1 MSDIKMDKEL
11 YQKLLRFQKQE
22 ITEYIVYR
30 ELSKSATSKNKEV
43 LNKISND
50 EKRHYNEWKKYT
62 KKDVEPDKFKV
73 FFYLT
78 VSKIFGITFAVKMM
92 ENLEKGAEEAYSYI
106 VDKIE
111 PADSIL
117 KDEIEHERLLI
128 NMINEE
134 RINYIGSMVLGLN
147 DALVELTG
155 ALSGLTFA
163 LQNTSTVG
171 IAGLITGIAASLS
184 MAASEYLSQKSE
196 GGNTSPL
203 KASIYT
209 GIAYIFTVL
218 FLVFPY
224 FVFSHYMIAL
234 LFTLINAFIVIFLF
248 SFFVSVVKDLRFKS
262 IFIEMFLISFGVS
275 FLSFGIGILVR
286 KVFHIEI

>member
-1 MSDIKMDKEL
+1 MEKVKIKEDL
-11 YQKLLRFQKQE
+11 RQKLIEFQRQE
-22 ITEYIVYR
+22 ITEHVVYKR
-30 ELSKSATSKNKEV
+30 LSRIATSQNKDV
-43 LNKISND
+43 LERTSND

-62 KKDVEPDKFKV
+62 GEDVKPSRIKV

-78 VSKIFGITFAVKMM
+78 VAKILGITFAVKMM
-92 ENLEKGAEEAYSYI
+92 ENMEKGAEEAYSLI
-106 VDKIE
+106 VEEIE

-128 NMINEE
+128 DMIDEE

-163 LQNTSTVG
+163 LRNTNTVG

-196 GGNTSPL
+196 GGDTSPL

-224 FVFSHYMIAL
+224 FVFSHYVVAL
-234 LFTLINAFIVIFLF
+234 AFTLIDALIVIFVF
-248 SFFVSVVKDLRFKS
+248 SFFVSVVKDMKFGE
-262 IFIEMFLISFGVS
+262 IFWEMFFISFGVA
-275 FLSFGIGILVR
+275 FLSFIIGALVR
-286 KVFHIEI
+286 NVFHIEI

>member
-1 MSDIKMDKEL
+1 MDIKISPEL
-11 YQKLLRFQKQE
+11 YEKLIKFQEQE
-22 ITEYIVYR
+22 ITEHVVYR
-30 ELSKSATSKNKEV
+30 ELSKKAQDKNRGVLERISK
-43 LNKISND
+43 D
-50 EKRHYNEWKKYT
+50 EKRHYEEWKKYT
-62 KKDVEPDKFKV
+62 KKEVESNKFKV
-73 FFYLT
+73 FLYLLT
-78 VSKIFGITFAVKMM
+78 AKIFGITFAIKMM
-92 ENLEKGAEEAYSYI
+92 ENMEKGAEESYSLI
-106 VDKIE
+106 VNEIE

-117 KDEIEHERLLI
+117 KDEVEHERLLI
-128 NMINEE
+128 DMIDEE

-163 LQNTSTVG
+163 LQNTNTVG

-196 GGNTSPL
+196 GGRTSPL
-203 KASIYT
+203 KASVYT

-234 LFTLINAFIVIFLF
+234 TFTLIDAVAVILLF
-248 SFFVSVVKDLRFKS
+248 SSFVSVVKDMKFKG
-262 IFIEMFLISFGVS
+262 IFLEMFFISFGVA
-275 FLSFGIGILVR
+275 FLSFVIGIIVR
-286 KVFHIEI
+286 NVFHIEI

>member
-1 MSDIKMDKEL
+1 MDIKISPEL
-11 YQKLLRFQKQE
+11 YEKLLKFQEQE
-22 ITEYIVYR
+22 ITEHAVYR
-30 ELSKSATSKNKEV
+30 ELSKRAEGKNKEV
-43 LNKISND
+43 LERISKD
-50 EKRHYNEWKKYT
+50 EKRHYEEWKKYT
-62 KKDVEPDKFKV
+62 RKEVGPNKFKV
-73 FFYLT
+73 FLYLMT
-78 VSKIFGITFAVKMM
+78 AKIFGITFAIKMM
-92 ENLEKGAEEAYSYI
+92 ENMEKGAEESYSLI
-106 VDKIE
+106 VNEIE

-128 NMINEE
+128 DMIDEE

-163 LQNTSTVG
+163 LQNTNTVG

-196 GGNTSPL
+196 GGRTSPL

-224 FVFSHYMIAL
+224 FVFSHYMVAL
-234 LFTLINAFIVIFLF
+234 AFTLIDAVIVILLF
-248 SFFVSVVKDLRFKS
+248 SFFVSVVKDIRFKS
-262 IFIEMFLISFGVS
+262 IFLEMFFISFGVA
-275 FLSFGIGILVR
+275 FLSFIIGIVVR
-286 KVFHIEI
+286 NVFHIEI

>member
-1 MSDIKMDKEL
+1 MSDIKRDKEL

-22 ITEYIVYR
+22 ITEYIVYK

-50 EKRHYNEWKKYT
+50 EERHYNEWKKYT
-62 KKDVEPDKFKV
+62 KKDVKPDKFKV

-128 NMINEE
+128 DMIDEE

-203 KASIYT
+203 KASVYT

>member
-92 ENLEKGAEEAYSYI
+92 ENWE
-106 VDKIE
+106 
-111 PADSIL
+111 
-117 KDEIEHERLLI
+117 
-128 NMINEE
+128 
-134 RINYIGSMVLGLN
+134 
-147 DALVELTG
+147 
-155 ALSGLTFA
+155 
-163 LQNTSTVG
+163 
-171 IAGLITGIAASLS
+171 
-184 MAASEYLSQKSE
+184 
-196 GGNTSPL
+196 
-203 KASIYT
+203 
-209 GIAYIFTVL
+209 
-218 FLVFPY
+218 
-224 FVFSHYMIAL
+224 
-234 LFTLINAFIVIFLF
+234 
-248 SFFVSVVKDLRFKS
+248 
-262 IFIEMFLISFGVS
+262 
-275 FLSFGIGILVR
+275 
-286 KVFHIEI
+286 